1 MKSENV
7 HTRTILDF
15 DLTLEGLMMMQ
26 TKTIT
31 LSDEFTQ
38 LRDFIL
44 ALPTKFDTVGT
55 VIQDNRN
62 IVKSITTPQGL
73 VVVKKFSGMYF
84 FNRLAYSLFRKSKA
98 ARSYLYSKLLNEKG
112 ISTPA
117 PIAWLDCYNYGL
129 LNESYFVSLHKP
141 DKTLRQMT
149 EANGTFKNF
158 LYKHLASFA
167 LTLHQLGIYHDD
179 FSSGNILIHESEDG
193 YDFSMVDLNRIKF
206 QKVSFEQ
213 GLQNLAKLALTD
225 EEFNILVSEYAR
237 IQNRSPEKSCKLFWS
252 FKRRSSFLR
261 KIRKRL
267 KKYALTPMET
277 IFTNERVL
285 FLIFIEDLL
294 WF

>member
-1 MKSENV
+1 M
-7 HTRTILDF
+7 T
-15 DLTLEGLMMMQ
+15 MQ
-26 TKTIT
+26 TKTYI
-31 LSDEFTQ
+31 LSEDFTA

-44 ALPTKFDTVGT
+44 TLPGNFDTVGT

-62 IVKSITTPQGL
+62 VVKSIATPQGT

-98 ARSYLYSKLLNEKG
+98 ARSYLYSQQLNEKG
-112 ISTPA
+112 ISTPP
-117 PIAWLDCYNYGL
+117 PIAWLDCYKFGL

-141 DKTLRQMT
+141 DKTLREMT
-149 EANGTFKNF
+149 AVNGAFKNI
-158 LYKHLASFA
+158 LYKPLASFA
-167 LTLHQLGIYHDD
+167 LTLHQRGIYHDD
-179 FSSGNILIHESEDG
+179 FSSGNILIRETEDG

-206 QKVSFEQ
+206 QSVSFEK

-237 IQNRSPEKSCKLFWS
+237 IQNQSPEKSCRLFWS
-252 FKRRSSFLR
+252 YKRRSSFIR

-267 KKYALTPMET
+267 RKYALTPLEG
-277 IFTNERVL
+277 IFSGKRVL
-285 FLIFIEDLL
+285 FLMIIEDLL

>member
-1 MKSENV
+1 VK
-7 HTRTILDF
+7 RFDF
-15 DLTLEGLMMMQ
+15 RIDLRELFMQ
-26 TKTIT
+26 TKTYT
-31 LSDEFTQ
+31 LSNDFTD

-44 ALPTKFDTVGT
+44 TLPLNFDNAGT
-55 VIQDNRN
+55 IIQDNRN
-62 IVKSITTPQGL
+62 VIKSISTPQGI

-98 ARSYLYSKLLNEKG
+98 ARSYLYSRQLNDKG
-112 ISTPA
+112 ISTPP
-117 PIAWLDCYNYGL
+117 PIAWLDCYKFGL

-149 EANGTFKNF
+149 EVKGTFKSL
-158 LYKHLASFA
+158 LYKPLASFA

-179 FSSGNILIHESEDG
+179 FSSGNILIHETPDG

-213 GLQNLAKLALTD
+213 GLRNLAKLALTD
-225 EEFNILVSEYAR
+225 DEFNILVSEYAR
-237 IQNRSPEKSCKLFWS
+237 IQNKSPEKSCKLFWS
-252 FKRRSSFLR
+252 YKRRSSFVR

-267 KKYALTPMET
+267 KKYALTPLES
-277 IFTNERVL
+277 IFTGRRVL
-285 FLIFIEDLL
+285 FLMLIEELI

>member
-1 MKSENV
+1 M
-7 HTRTILDF
+7 I
-15 DLTLEGLMMMQ
+15 MQ
-26 TKTIT
+26 TQTYT
-31 LSDEFTQ
+31 LSEDFTD

-44 ALPTKFDTVGT
+44 TLPGNFDAVGT

-62 IVKSITTPQGL
+62 VVKTISTPHGL

-98 ARSYLYSKLLNEKG
+98 ARSYLYSRQLNEKG
-112 ISTPA
+112 IATPP
-117 PIAWLDCYNYGL
+117 PIAWLDCYKYGL
-129 LNESYFVSLHKP
+129 LNESYFVSLHEP
-141 DKTLRQMT
+141 DKTLREMT
-149 EANGTFKNF
+149 AVNGTFKSI
-158 LYKHLASFA
+158 LYKPLASFA

-179 FSSGNILIHESEDG
+179 FSSGNILIRETEDG

-213 GLQNLAKLALTD
+213 GLRNLSKLALTD

-237 IQNRSPEKSCKLFWS
+237 IQNQSPEKSCQLFWS
-252 FKRRSSFLR
+252 YKRRSSFIR

-267 KKYALTPMET
+267 RKYVLTPLES
-277 IFTNERVL
+277 IFTGKRVL
-285 FLIFIEDLL
+285 FLMFIEDML